1 MPEDAKPVPP
11 ADSSTPRPAPGAQ
24 SDSDRAHVPMTEEF
38 DSPKWTLPPIV
49 PVVIAIAAIVIVIV
63 IVAVVS
69 RPAQHFGGSITKV
82 VASDQQGSV
91 MVAVQVKIDNLTERQ
106 QKIRS
111 ISSELQTADGKT
123 YPDSAPSFTDIDR
136 YLKAVPALQEAK
148 ADPLREELKIP
159 PKSSF
164 TGMTVFAYP
173 VDKAGFDTR
182 KQLTMRIEIYG
193 EPTLVLKQ

>member
-1 MPEDAKPVPP
+1 MPEDDKPVPP
-11 ADSSTPRPAPGAQ
+11 ADPGPTRPPSPQ
-24 SDSDRAHVPMTEEF
+24 DDRGHVPMTEEF

-49 PVVIAIAAIVIVIV
+49 PVVIAIAAIAIVIA

-69 RPAQHFGGSITKV
+69 RPAPHFGGTITKV
-82 VASDQQGSV
+82 VASDEQGNV

-111 ISSELQTADGKT
+111 ISSELETADGKKYT
-123 YPDSAPSFTDIDR
+123 DNAPSFTDIDR

-182 KQLTMRIEIYG
+182 KQLTVRIEIYG